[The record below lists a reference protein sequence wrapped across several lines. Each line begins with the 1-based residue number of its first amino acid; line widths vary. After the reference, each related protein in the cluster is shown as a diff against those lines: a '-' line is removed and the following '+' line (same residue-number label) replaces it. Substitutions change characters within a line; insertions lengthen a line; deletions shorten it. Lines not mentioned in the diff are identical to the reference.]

1 MHMTESEI
9 LDPKIM
15 YPILI
20 AIPASLTAL
29 LGYIVWRVKKADEK
43 YYASRAEK

>member
-1 MHMTESEI
+1 MTESEI

-20 AIPASLTAL
+20 AIPTSVAAL
-29 LGYIVWRVKKADEK
+29 LGYIAWRLKKADDK
-43 YYASRAEK
+43 YYASQVEK